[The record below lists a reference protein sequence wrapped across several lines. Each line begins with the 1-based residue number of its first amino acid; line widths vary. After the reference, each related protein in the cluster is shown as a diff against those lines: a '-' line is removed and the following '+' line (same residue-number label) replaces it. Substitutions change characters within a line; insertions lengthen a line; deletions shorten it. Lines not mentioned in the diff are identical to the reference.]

1 MESKILTLA
10 DAFIAEGIN
19 PDTRPDVS
27 MLPEIDQEPTIK
39 KFIAEVLIRA
49 LNNEG
54 QEKPWVADFSDDSQT
69 KYEHIY
75 HFSPASGW
83 SLFGVFYWSSV
94 TYCGSRRV
102 FRTRAIANDAWN
114 RFKEH
119 FIAIL

>member
-10 DAFIAEGIN
+10 DAFIAEGMN
-19 PDTRPDVS
+19 PDLRPDVS
-27 MLPEIDQEPTIK
+27 MLPKIDQEPTIK
-39 KFIAEVLIRA
+39 KFVAEVLIRA

-54 QEKPWVADFSDDSQT
+54 QEKPWIADYSYSSQA
-69 KYEHIY
+69 KFEHIY
-75 HFSPASGW
+75 YYYPASGW
-83 SLFGVFYWSSV
+83 SLFDVGTWRSD
-94 TYCGSRRV
+94 TYCGSRRT